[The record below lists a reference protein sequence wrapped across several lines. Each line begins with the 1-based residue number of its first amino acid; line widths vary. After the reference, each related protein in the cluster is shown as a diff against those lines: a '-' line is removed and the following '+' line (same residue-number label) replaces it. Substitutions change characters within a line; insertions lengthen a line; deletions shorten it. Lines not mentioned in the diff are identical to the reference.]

1 MSKTLVG
8 GSVALL
14 LILIA
19 AGFASPPGSEGRA
32 SAAPA
37 ESGSPCN
44 SGRSMNFSLAS
55 TIAFSSTR
63 DNPQATGLPTLAD
76 AAEIY
81 RMNPDGTNLTRL
93 TDNQAADG
101 FASLSPDGKRIVFD
115 SDRLSGQFDVSD
127 LFLMNADGNDQTFLT
142 RGSSATWS
150 PDCKQIAFHASASGT
165 GTPTRTNPGAATSDS
180 DIFVA
185 NVDDLLAG
193 VGRPIDITNSPN
205 LIDDDA
211 DWSATGRI
219 VYTAHDVGDDILNGR
234 NGFVSNSANLYLI
247 NADGT
252 GKQQLTDTPYEERAP
267 AWSPD
272 GTRIVYSCRTAGGT
286 TVFHICV
293 INADGTGLTQLTD
306 GTLTDLT
313 ATWSPDGGQIIF
325 NRILPGGNYQL
336 FAIPPRLNPDG
347 SMPML
352 TQLTCPTTG
361 TCPAPLGGINLVAHW
376 GVLRVRG

>member
-1 MSKTLVG
+1 
-8 GSVALL
+8 VALL

-44 SGRSMNFSLAS
+44 SGKSMNFSLAS
-55 TIAFSSTR
+55 TIAVSSTR